1 MTTAPTLQARGKTQK
16 PPPHNKSVFST
27 LGIKNSIKKKTAMM
41 KNLGWQM
48 FFALLLA
55 DAVAVVMFALHVNVK
70 IVIIVS
76 AVVFGILA
84 AVMAASSSSREKGRR
99 REAEAA
105 AKIAELQDQVVEAQ
119 KKNGPSI

>member
-1 MTTAPTLQARGKTQK
+1 M
-16 PPPHNKSVFST
+16 
-27 LGIKNSIKKKTAMM
+27 
-41 KNLGWQM
+41 
-48 FFALLLA
+48 
-55 DAVAVVMFALHVNVK
+55 
-70 IVIIVS
+70 S

>member
-1 MTTAPTLQARGKTQK
+1 
-16 PPPHNKSVFST
+16 
-27 LGIKNSIKKKTAMM
+27 MM

-70 IVIIVS
+70 IVMIVS

-84 AVMAASSSSREKGRR
+84 VVMAASSSSREKGRR